1 MNVFQIAQPWRRG
14 DFKCK
19 RGLTEGQMIKRRN
32 ARGNGLPD
40 KDRRK
45 GEIYG
50 SGGRNFQRE
59 NMAVFHFSPSDQR
72 DSETLQNMTGS
83 CISRTPE
90 NTLPAS

>member
-1 MNVFQIAQPWRRG
+1 
-14 DFKCK
+14 
-19 RGLTEGQMIKRRN
+19 MIKRRN

-90 NTLPAS
+90 KHLAGVINHSSFSVLGYGLGPLPPDREEV